1 MTEEQIKQEV
11 ERYIND
17 TLYNYAIMIDGEW
30 GSGKTYFVKH
40 TLLTE
45 LENIEKEN
53 KQNRLVK
60 YLSLYGCRTIED
72 IQEKLMWLLVE
83 NIEKRFKNRLSDMFH
98 LTGKGKKENKTEIA
112 SIMAKKLGVIAKN
125 KVCPEG
131 SIMILYQNG
140 MIFRNIYL

>member
-60 YLSLYGCRTIED
+60 YLSLYGFPIDFPSYIVYVDLCTRVIEYD
-72 IQEKLMWLLVE
+72 GLNGIGAFILQCSGFVYHFS
-83 NIEKRFKNRLSDMFH
+83 ISS
-98 LTGKGKKENKTEIA
+98 LT
-112 SIMAKKLGVIAKN
+112 
-125 KVCPEG
+125 
-131 SIMILYQNG
+131 
-140 MIFRNIYL
+140 

>member
-53 KQNRLVK
+53 K
-60 YLSLYGCRTIED
+60 
-72 IQEKLMWLLVE
+72 
-83 NIEKRFKNRLSDMFH
+83 F
-98 LTGKGKKENKTEIA
+98 
-112 SIMAKKLGVIAKN
+112 
-125 KVCPEG
+125 
-131 SIMILYQNG
+131 
-140 MIFRNIYL
+140 